1 MTLVTFTIL
10 TILLSVGY
18 AFAGAGAPVPPGSQ
32 NAPSSGRPGAIL
44 DEAACQAV
52 WTKAGG
58 GDSLTYDQA
67 GPYVT
72 NLKQADPDD
81 DGVFSKEGVRQSVQ
95 DGLGSAGAF
104 QSTWHAGWTP
114 DAPAVGVAGVGLIS
128 LMTCLAGAIPT
139 TRAWGRKFTR
149 QMPA

>member
-1 MTLVTFTIL
+1 MKLVTFTIL

-58 GDSLTYDQA
+58 GDSLSYDQA

-81 DGVFSKEGVRQSVQ
+81 DGVFSKEEFVKACKMGWVQ
-95 DGLGSAGAF
+95 QEPSKAPGTQAGH
-104 QSTWHAGWTP
+104 QTP
-114 DAPAVGVAGVGLIS
+114 QNPTNAPE
-128 LMTCLAGAIPT
+128 
-139 TRAWGRKFTR
+139 RR
-149 QMPA
+149 